1 MVVFLESDLENANME
16 NPKIKQ
22 LEEIMSHLTHRV
34 ENTKGNVTAPA
45 VKLLDILNQ
54 ESYANFQNQTV
65 KRHVTERIHQFL
77 KLSIELQFPKSEDIG
92 TALCHRSTLCCGIVR
107 RIHPRT
113 QV

>member
-1 MVVFLESDLENANME
+1 MKRFVNAWYGSLMVVFLESDLENANME

-77 KLSIELQFPKSEDIG
+77 KLSIELQFPKSEDIDLFRV
-92 TALCHRSTLCCGIVR
+92 ALAGLKS
-107 RIHPRT
+107 
-113 QV
+113 